1 MEISQAQGWNVKYC
15 YYYIDIDFES
25 LVSEK
30 LMSKERG
37 NRKKNEGKGGGTR
50 VHVDKWCHQNGLWI
64 SNCHPSHVNFVIA
77 FFIHYFEFNV
87 FLGRTLFYV
96 EPLSYAVVF

>member
-15 YYYIDIDFES
+15 FYYIDIDFES

-50 VHVDKWCHQNGLWI
+50 VHVDK
-64 SNCHPSHVNFVIA
+64 
-77 FFIHYFEFNV
+77 
-87 FLGRTLFYV
+87 
-96 EPLSYAVVF
+96 